1 MISSV
6 NLGTGEEVT
15 DVGFFNSGTEE
26 IFEGTTLEE
35 LVDEMYLQMLINMKN
50 LKKKKENG
58 DFKKG

>member
-1 MISSV
+1 M

-50 LKKKKENG
+50 LKKKKEMEI
-58 DFKKG
+58 